1 MTCFGD
7 LSPIMLLT
15 ITLIYTFTSQ
25 HILPGPADGTSFASG
40 PPCNVTLKALP
51 DQHMLHAVADW
62 VDQVPGQRT
71 DFSQLTT
78 HHHSNLSKCN
88 RSCEVWQQAEGAP
101 RCFSQRSTVYPGTEG
116 FPIIAR
122 GLASPPVTE
131 AAW

>member
-1 MTCFGD
+1 MTWFGD

-25 HILPGPADGTSFASG
+25 HILPGPADGTSCASG
-40 PPCNVTLKALP
+40 PPCNVTLKALQ

-71 DFSQLTT
+71 DFSQLTP
-78 HHHSNLSKCN
+78 HYHSNLSKCN
-88 RSCEVWQQAEGAP
+88 RSCEVWQQADGAH
-101 RCFSQRSTVYPGTEG
+101 RCFLQRSAVYLGTEG
-116 FPIIAR
+116 FLIFAR
-122 GLASPPVTE
+122 GLASPPVRE